1 MCLQAASVLQGPAV
15 LGFVVKARFLAGS
28 ESDVRQWEHMLASC
42 EGVRFGAVTGGESLF
57 SCPVRKQR

>member
-28 ESDVRQWEHMLASC
+28 ESDVRHWEHVLASC
-42 EGVRFGAVTGGESLF
+42 VRPSGPAVLAMVVLPFWARFG
-57 SCPVRKQR
+57 